1 MTLEEVKKE
10 IHKHLTPEFPFGA
23 LDRDCDIELFKRCPE
38 WREDWGEFMDSS
50 GEWVSLDGSFV
61 SVNCSQDLI
70 PHSLT
75 KLGDFPMDSGEL
87 SETIASQITREDLE
101 VKPFGAFTHPDQDDH
116 LSELVEKAFNP
127 ALDKRKDGKVLL
139 ELFET
144 GFPHAV
150 WELSKVMTWA
160 AEYKGYKPN
169 DWKNLP
175 EWSTKLQAAAARHR
189 VQRLMGIERDD
200 ESDLLHLVHEC
211 FNLMAMLELTLMEQ
225 KKIND

>member
-1 MTLEEVKKE
+1 
-10 IHKHLTPEFPFGA
+10 
-23 LDRDCDIELFKRCPE
+23 
-38 WREDWGEFMDSS
+38 MD
-50 GEWVSLDGSFV
+50 
-61 SVNCSQDLI
+61 
-70 PHSLT
+70 
-75 KLGDFPMDSGEL
+75 GDEL
-87 SETIASQITREDLE
+87 SETVASQITREDLE
-101 VKPFGAFTHPDQDDH
+101 VKPFEAFAHLDQGDH

-160 AEYKGYKPN
+160 AEQKGYKPN

-175 EWSTKLQAAAARHR
+175 EWPTKLQAAAARHR

-200 ESDLLHLVHEC
+200 ESNLLHLVHEC
-211 FNLMAMLELTLMEQ
+211 FNLMALLELTLMEQ
-225 KKIND
+225 KKSNV